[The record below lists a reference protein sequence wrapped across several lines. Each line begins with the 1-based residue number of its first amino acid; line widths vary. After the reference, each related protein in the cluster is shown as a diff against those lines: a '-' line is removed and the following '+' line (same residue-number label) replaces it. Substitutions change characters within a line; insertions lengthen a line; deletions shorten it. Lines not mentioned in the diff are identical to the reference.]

1 MADCEC
7 LAGCPFFHDKM
18 ESKPVLAELYKKK
31 YCKGDSAECARH
43 RVFKALG
50 KGRVPA
56 NLFPSQA
63 EKVDAI
69 IAAG

>member
-7 LAGCPFFHDKM
+7 LPGCPFFNDKM
-18 ESKPVLAELYKKK
+18 ENKPAMAELYKKQF
-31 YCKGDSAECARH
+31 CRGDSSDCARH

-50 KGRVPA
+50 KGKVPA
-56 NLFPSQA
+56 NLFPSQI
-63 EKVDAI
+63 EKVAAI